1 MDRVAGIR
9 TRLERALQPEHIHIR
24 DDSAHHAGHAGAASG
39 GGHFHVDIV
48 AAEFTGLSLPAR
60 HRLIYRALADM
71 MPAEIHALGISALA
85 PEEYNSAG
93 SD

>member
-9 TRLERALQPEHIHIR
+9 IRLERALHPDRIHIR
-24 DDSAHHAGHAGAASG
+24 DDSAHHAGHAGAAAG

-48 AAEFTGLSLPAR
+48 TAEFTGLSLPAR

-71 MPAEIHALGISALA
+71 MPVEIHALGISAQA
-85 PEEYNSAG
+85 PEECNSAG